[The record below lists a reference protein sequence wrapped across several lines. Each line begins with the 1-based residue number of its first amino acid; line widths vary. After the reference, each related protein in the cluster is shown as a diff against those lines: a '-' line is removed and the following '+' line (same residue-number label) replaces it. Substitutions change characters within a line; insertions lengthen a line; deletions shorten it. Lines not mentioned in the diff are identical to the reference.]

1 MSTNTDTHLR
11 NGRPLVSPLLL
22 QLQNQIILLL
32 RPIANRH
39 LRAFPLP
46 LFQIRTDVVVIPLAA
61 LAGTAPRDVLRDLLP
76 IRSVLL
82 HQHQQHVVLVLRPRA
97 LHLDATHH
105 PHFSNA
111 RLQHLLVALHA
122 LRVVAGF
129 HHYVSPSSLTPTL
142 RHFHPVL
149 CAHLLH
155 RRLQLLVLLLR
166 PLPHGARR
174 LHVGSTR
181 GRTTT
186 PLHLAHDQLPVHLGG
201 QHLHVLGVA
210 APGLRSHTS
219 HTHTP
224 WLSDSMSTL
233 DTDSLDSPVWGSYT
247 TDPTPLPGDDG

>member
-1 MSTNTDTHLR
+1 MRTSADTHLR

-32 RPIANRH
+32 RPIANHH
-39 LRAFPLP
+39 LRSFTLP
-46 LFQIRTDVVVIPLAA
+46 LLQIRTNVVVIPLAA

-76 IRSVLL
+76 VRSVLL

-97 LHLDATHH
+97 LHLDTTHR
-105 PHFSNA
+105 PHFPNA

-122 LRVVAGF
+122 LRVVAGL
-129 HHYVSPSSLTPTL
+129 HHYFSPSSLTPTL
-142 RHFHPVL
+142 RHLHPVL
-149 CAHLLH
+149 GAHFLH

-166 PLPHGARR
+166 PLPYRARR

-181 GRTTT
+181 GRIAAC
-186 PLHLAHDQLPVHLGG
+186 LHLAHNQLPVHLGG

-219 HTHTP
+219 HADTP
-224 WLSDSMSTL
+224 WLSDSMSAL
-233 DTDSLDSPVWGSYT
+233 DTDSLDRPVCGSYT